1 MGLYQ
6 DHIVPWLTHLSMQ
19 QAQLVP
25 YRNRVVSGA
34 TGQVLEIGIGSGLN
48 LPFYSKSVKQ
58 IVGIDPS
65 SKLRGMAHEAT
76 TQSSLPVALMEGT
89 AEAIP
94 IGNANMDTVVT
105 TSTMCS
111 IPNLNQALEEIRR
124 VLRPGGRLLFVE
136 HGLSPEPR
144 VGWWQDRLTPVWT
157 HLSGGCHLNRAI
169 EEVIKEVDFLLSSS
183 TKAICEDRRL

>member
-76 TQSSLPVALMEGT
+76 TQSSLPVELMEGT

>member
-6 DHIVPWLTHLSMQ
+6 NYIVPWLTHLSMR

-48 LPFYSKSVKQ
+48 LPFYSPNVKQ

-65 SKLRGMAHEAT
+65 PKLLGMAHEAT
-76 TQSSLPVALMEGT
+76 IQSTLPVELMEGT

-94 IGNANMDTVVT
+94 IGNANIDTVVT
-105 TSTMCS
+105 TWTMCS
-111 IPNLNQALEEIRR
+111 IPNLDQALEEIRR
-124 VLRPGGRLLFVE
+124 VLRPGGRLLFVSWP
-136 HGLSPEPR
+136 LSRTARR
-144 VGWWQDRLTPVWT
+144 VVAG
-157 HLSGGCHLNRAI
+157 SLNAG
-169 EEVIKEVDFLLSSS
+169 VDALVRRLSSQS
-183 TKAICEDRRL
+183 RYRGSHKRRWIFY